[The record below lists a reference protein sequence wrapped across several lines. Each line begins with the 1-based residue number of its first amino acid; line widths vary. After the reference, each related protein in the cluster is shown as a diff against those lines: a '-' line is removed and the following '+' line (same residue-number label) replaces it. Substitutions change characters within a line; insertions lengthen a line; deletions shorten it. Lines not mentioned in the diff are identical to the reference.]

1 MPKRL
6 AWLLILVLLLS
17 ACGPATTEVTPTA
30 TKTPTTEA
38 AAQATVPP
46 TDTPAPPAD
55 TATPVPTTSGADTTP
70 LVPSPTP
77 TQTAATEA
85 PTDAAA
91 PTNTPKP
98 AAPPVPTG
106 MMSPDFGAQAFLWW
120 RSEVADRDLTL
131 MSNGGF
137 RWVKQWFAWNDIE
150 GAGKGQYDW
159 SIPDRIVQQAEDKG
173 LKLLVR
179 MDREPGWA
187 GPPPQNTDDYVDFLS
202 AAATR
207 YKGRIAAYQ
216 IWNEPNLAREWGNK
230 PPNPA
235 EYTAML
241 KASYDAI
248 KAADPNALVLTAGMA
263 PTTETSERAM
273 FDLDFYRGMYEA
285 MGSGG
290 STGYF
295 DMLGVHGAGF
305 KAPPEKD
312 PGEVANDP
320 AFYNV
325 GDPYCPGERC
335 RVYSFRHIEDVRQ
348 IMVDN
353 GDANK
358 KVVVLEFGWT
368 SDSRP
373 DSPYYWHAGGAGID
387 EAVKGDYMRRS
398 YEFAKA
404 NWQPWIGLMSAI
416 YMPDLDW
423 TPEDEQYWWSII
435 DPSPIDQ
442 FHPRAAFIE
451 LCLYFNEQLGR
462 PRCEYAF
469 Y

>member
-1 MPKRL
+1 
-6 AWLLILVLLLS
+6 
-17 ACGPATTEVTPTA
+17 
-30 TKTPTTEA
+30 
-38 AAQATVPP
+38 
-46 TDTPAPPAD
+46 
-55 TATPVPTTSGADTTP
+55 
-70 LVPSPTP
+70 
-77 TQTAATEA
+77 
-85 PTDAAA
+85 
-91 PTNTPKP
+91 
-98 AAPPVPTG
+98 
-106 MMSPDFGAQAFLWW
+106 
-120 RSEVADRDLTL
+120 
-131 MSNGGF
+131 
-137 RWVKQWFAWNDIE
+137 
-150 GAGKGQYDW
+150 
-159 SIPDRIVQQAEDKG
+159 
-173 LKLLVR
+173 
-179 MDREPGWA
+179 
-187 GPPPQNTDDYVDFLS
+187 
-202 AAATR
+202 
-207 YKGRIAAYQ
+207 
-216 IWNEPNLAREWGNK
+216 
-230 PPNPA
+230 
-235 EYTAML
+235 ML

-387 EAVKGDYMRRS
+387 EAV
-398 YEFAKA
+398 
-404 NWQPWIGLMSAI
+404 
-416 YMPDLDW
+416 
-423 TPEDEQYWWSII
+423 
-435 DPSPIDQ
+435 
-442 FHPRAAFIE
+442 
-451 LCLYFNEQLGR
+451 
-462 PRCEYAF
+462 
-469 Y
+469 